1 MFREAFIVEDAR
13 VVQWFRE
20 LERTDWDAK
29 SDEELAGL
37 YGKLQGWNSQLQVIV
52 EETSA
57 ALAERWWK
65 KIPADEARMIR
76 LLLKGAR
83 LTPATLQGIPEL
95 YPLLLLLDIADPQ
108 VVKLWA
114 KLSPEVRGQRIE
126 DLRRAMALTEVRRN
140 TSAWEDESESRVL
153 AYEVLGLTANATWD
167 EIRKRYRE
175 LAAQHHPDRGGD
187 QVLFRAIQKAYKLLE
202 ARFL

>member
-1 MFREAFIVEDAR
+1 MDHRPTTSWLA
-13 VVQWFRE
+13 E
-20 LERTDWDAK
+20 LEKTDWDSLGEEDLIDLYRTLSLLK
-29 SDEELAGL
+29 RKVDDVLDEA
-37 YGKLQGWNSQLQVIV
+37 
-52 EETSA
+52 TA
-57 ALAERWWK
+57 ALSERWWRS
-65 KIPADEARMIR
+65 IPPEEARTIR

-95 YPLLLLLDIADPQ
+95 YPLLMLLDIADPQ
-108 VVKLWA
+108 VVHLWA
-114 KLSPEVRGQRIE
+114 KLSPEVRAQRME

-153 AYEVLGLTANATWD
+153 AYEVLGLTASATWD

-175 LAAQHHPDRGGD
+175 LVSQHHPDRGGD
-187 QVLFRAIQKAYKLLE
+187 LGLFRGIQKAYKLLE